1 MSKLT
6 ISEIAQL
13 AGVSIGTVSRALN
26 GRYGVSLE
34 TQTAI
39 LKIVR
44 DTGFTPNL
52 GAVNLARGSRQLI
65 GIAPFSDHTPSSPYY
80 AYLLDAIQESL
91 YQRGFVARVLE
102 PDLEIN
108 RRNCV
113 GFIVPGVHLDE
124 PRVNALR
131 RAGIPVVIVGQVD
144 GDFAWVEVDN
154 SGGFEAIIK
163 HLLKLGHTRIAHV
176 TGTLAAQTAVERYNA
191 YRATLTA
198 AGLEFDAS
206 LVLDG
211 GFTDLGAYRAV
222 REFLERHGINGHRV
236 NGYKADAHRLER
248 RTDLPFTALAAASDE
263 MAMGAITALQDLGY
277 RVPHDVSVTG
287 FDDLP
292 FATYINPPLTTVHQ
306 PIRSVGRV
314 AAEMLIEQLEG
325 KPVRRVILPVE
336 LVIRNSTT
344 PRLT

>member
-6 ISEIAQL
+6 IADIAQL

-26 GRYGVSLE
+26 GRYGVSLK
-34 TQTAI
+34 TQTAV

-44 DTGFTPNL
+44 DTGFVPDL

-65 GIAPFSDHTPSSPYY
+65 GIAPFSDHTPRSPYY

-102 PDLEIN
+102 PDLEVN

-131 RAGIPVVIVGQVD
+131 RAGIPVVIVGQVK
-144 GDFAWVEVDN
+144 GEFAWVEVDN
-154 SGGFEAIIK
+154 SGGFEAIVK

-191 YRATLTA
+191 YRATLETA
-198 AGLEFDAS
+198 RIEFIPD

-211 GFTDLGAYRAV
+211 GFTDLEAYRAV
-222 REFLERHGINGHRV
+222 RGYLET
-236 NGYKADAHRLER
+236 AQLEGC
-248 RTDLPFTALAAASDE
+248 TALPFTAIAAASDE
-263 MAMGAITALQDLGY
+263 MAMGAIKALQDLGY

-292 FATYINPPLTTVHQ
+292 FATYINPPLTTIHQ

-325 KPVRRVILPVE
+325 KPVRQVILPVE

-344 PRLT
+344 TLLT

>member
-34 TQTAI
+34 TQAAI

-44 DTGFTPNL
+44 DTGFVPNL

-65 GIAPFSDHTPSSPYY
+65 GIAPFSDHTPRSPYY

-102 PDLEIN
+102 PDSEVN

-154 SGGFEAIIK
+154 SGGFEAVIK
-163 HLLKLGHTRIAHV
+163 HLLKLGHTRIAHI

-191 YRATLTA
+191 YRATLTT

-211 GFTDLGAYRAV
+211 GFTDLEAYRAV
-222 REFLERHGINGHRV
+222 REFLRKHN
-236 NGYKADAHRLER
+236 ADRPRFGAHSPQG
-248 RTDLPFTALAAASDE
+248 RTELPFTALAAASDE
-263 MAMGAITALQDLGY
+263 MAMGAIKALQDLGY

-292 FATYINPPLTTVHQ
+292 FAAYVNPPLTTVHQ

-325 KPVRRVILPVE
+325 KPVRQMILPVE

-344 PRLT
+344 TLLT

>member
-44 DTGFTPNL
+44 DTGFIPNH

-65 GIAPFSDHTPSSPYY
+65 GIAPFSDHTPRSPYY

-91 YQRGFVARVLE
+91 YQRGFVARVLDS
-102 PDLEIN
+102 DLEVN

-154 SGGFEAIIK
+154 SGGFTAIIK

-176 TGTLAAQTAVERYNA
+176 TGTLAAQTAVERFNA
-191 YRATLTA
+191 YRATLTE

-211 GFTDLGAYRAV
+211 GFTDLEAYRAV
-222 REFLERHGINGHRV
+222 REFLETHSSEQHSSEQRGLEGR
-236 NGYKADAHRLER
+236 RLQSD
-248 RTDLPFTALAAASDE
+248 TDLPFTALAAASDE
-263 MAMGAITALQDLGY
+263 MAMGAIKALQDLGY

-292 FATYINPPLTTVHQ
+292 FATYVNPPLTTVHQ

-325 KPVRRVILPVE
+325 KPARQVILPVE

-344 PRLT
+344 TRLT

>member
-44 DTGFTPNL
+44 ETGFTPNL
-52 GAVNLARGSRQLI
+52 GAVGLARGSRQLI
-65 GIAPFSDHTPSSPYY
+65 GIAPFSDHTPRSPYY

-124 PRVNALR
+124 PRVNALHK
-131 RAGIPVVIVGQVD
+131 AGIPVVIVGQVA

-154 SGGFEAIIK
+154 PGGIKAIIN
-163 HLLKLGHTRIAHV
+163 HLLKLGHTRIAHL

-191 YRATLTA
+191 YRATLTS
-198 AGLEFDAS
+198 AGLEFDAA
-206 LVLDG
+206 LVFDG
-211 GFTDLGAYRAV
+211 GFTDLEAYRAV
-222 REFLERHGINGHRV
+222 REFLERHKLDGQKAHGHRL
-236 NGYKADAHRLER
+236 GG
-248 RTDLPFTALAAASDE
+248 RTGLPFTALAAASDE
-263 MAMGAITALQDLGY
+263 MAMGAIKALQDLGY

-292 FATYINPPLTTVHQ
+292 FATYVNPPLTTVHQ

-325 KPVRRVILPVE
+325 KPSRQVVLPVE

-344 PRLT
+344 TRLT

>member
-44 DTGFTPNL
+44 DTGFTPNH

-65 GIAPFSDHTPSSPYY
+65 GIAPFSDHTPRSPYY

-102 PDLEIN
+102 PDLEVN

-154 SGGFEAIIK
+154 AGGFTAIIK

-176 TGTLAAQTAVERYNA
+176 TGTLAAQTAVERFNA

-211 GFTDLGAYRAV
+211 GFTDLEAYRAV
-222 REFLERHGINGHRV
+222 RDFLERHRHSGR
-236 NGYKADAHRLER
+236 KLEGCAE
-248 RTDLPFTALAAASDE
+248 LPFTALAAASDE
-263 MAMGAITALQDLGY
+263 MAMGAIKALQDLGY

-292 FATYINPPLTTVHQ
+292 FATYVNPPLTTVHQ

-325 KPVRRVILPVE
+325 KPSRQVILPVE

-344 PRLT
+344 TRLT